1 MFIIDGHCDAISKLL
16 KNQHADFYDSTVL
29 DVTLPRLQASNVKL
43 QCFAIYIPSS
53 NDFTASG
60 FQSILMS
67 VDLYERRILTDP
79 HMTPIHNQSDMASLL
94 TGSKIGALL
103 TLEGVDGLAGNLL
116 YLRILHRLGL
126 RAIGLTW
133 NHANWAADGVGEP
146 RGGGLTLLGKQL
158 VKECEKLGILIDV
171 SHLSE
176 AGFWDVAAIANTPFY
191 ASHSNVYDICQHPRN
206 LKKDQIIEIIRV
218 GGCIGLTFVPHFV
231 SMNKPVVI
239 VDLLKHIDY
248 ICECGGAEH
257 LTFGSDFDGMDEWI
271 EGLEHPGHYLNLQN
285 ILLRHY
291 NETDV
296 ENWLYKNWYRYLYNN
311 I

>member
-1 MFIIDGHCDAISKLL
+1 MYIIDGHCDVISKLL
-16 KNQHADFYDSTVL
+16 KNQQADFYDSTIL
-29 DVTLPRLQASNVKL
+29 DVTLPNLQAGNVKL
-43 QCFAIYIPSS
+43 QSFAIYIPSEL
-53 NDFTASG
+53 ALSG

-79 HMTPIHNQSDMASLL
+79 HIIPILSCGNLESLMSG
-94 TGSKIGALL
+94 TKIGALL
-103 TLEGVDGLAGNLL
+103 TLEGVDGLMGNLL
-116 YLRILHRLGL
+116 YLRILHRLGV
-126 RAIGLTW
+126 RAIGITW
-133 NHANWAADGVGEP
+133 NYANWAADGVGEP

-176 AGFWDVAAIANTPFY
+176 AAFWDVAAIANNPFY
-191 ASHSNVYDICQHPRN
+191 ASHSNVFDICQHPRN
-206 LKKDQIIEIIRV
+206 LKKNQILEIIRV

-231 SMNKPVVI
+231 STNKPVVI
-239 VDLLKHIDY
+239 DDLLKHIDY
-248 ICECGGAEH
+248 ICECGGTEH
-257 LTFGSDFDGMDEWI
+257 LAFGSDFDGIDEWI
-271 EGLEHPGHYLNLQN
+271 EELEHPGQYGNLKN

-291 NETDV
+291 TETDV